1 MEISS
6 QYDRAFLT
14 SRYGKSYI
22 DGKRRWKIPAA
33 IFALVAIPWLLWS
46 AGYHSQPALRHEL
59 ISFQVLS
66 DERISITYLLERN
79 ERNLNVICTLVARDF
94 DKNIVGEI
102 SDEFQPNP
110 AAGKVVRT
118 SEIPTRIRA
127 VNADVILCDVR

>member
-6 QYDRAFLT
+6 QYDKAFLR

-22 DGKRRWKIPAA
+22 DSKQRWKLPAA
-33 IFALVAIPWLLWS
+33 ICAMIGIPWLLWS
-46 AGYHSQPALRHEL
+46 AGYHSQPSLRHEL
-59 ISFQVLS
+59 ISFRVLS
-66 DERISITYLLERN
+66 EERISITYLLERN

-94 DKNIVGEI
+94 EKNIVGEI
-102 SDEFQPNP
+102 TEEFRPNQ